1 MTDDDGPDY
10 WQAQAEQE
18 RQEQEAA
25 DALRSFE
32 QSKRKSGNEHRD
44 PCFRQFG
51 NGKVYEP
58 SEFGPGKDDPDSVHQ
73 ETASFSGYRVED
85 SGYAQIGRQRYPD

>member
-32 QSKRKSGNEHRD
+32 QSKRLSLIH
-44 PCFRQFG
+44 
-51 NGKVYEP
+51 
-58 SEFGPGKDDPDSVHQ
+58 
-73 ETASFSGYRVED
+73 
-85 SGYAQIGRQRYPD
+85 I